1 MKDLHKKDM
10 FTNAE
15 INQIESYM
23 NNRDDEGWYFAP
35 KDQFEKRHQSIRQK
49 LKKMRSLL
57 SSNKI

>member
-23 NNRDDEGWYFAP
+23 NHRDDEGWYFAP

-57 SSNKI
+57 NSNKI